1 MPTAPS
7 TIKIR
12 QKHSHT
18 QLTLKFVIEQC
29 SEDIKDVVQQNEVRD
44 KTQDLRNRISSPMTQ
59 KGKIHNDNSMTNL
72 ENNKSHTKTKVS
84 ETTISKKK
92 VES

>member
-44 KTQDLRNRISSPMTQ
+44 KT
-59 KGKIHNDNSMTNL
+59 
-72 ENNKSHTKTKVS
+72 
-84 ETTISKKK
+84 
-92 VES
+92 